1 MLSTVFHF
9 ACAYTAGY
17 VLVKQVRAPIED
29 GKRDVDYA
37 AFEDGTAR
45 EKAEK
50 VARYRR
56 IADRVAVAAAILA
69 FLWFVLAPAPIAV
82 AVVNHNLSRRIDN
95 LDDEVASM
103 NVNGTHHDDNDDGWD
118 GWPMM

>member
-95 LDDEVASM
+95 LDDEMAAA
-103 NVNGTHHDDNDDGWD
+103 VNGTHHSDNDDGWD